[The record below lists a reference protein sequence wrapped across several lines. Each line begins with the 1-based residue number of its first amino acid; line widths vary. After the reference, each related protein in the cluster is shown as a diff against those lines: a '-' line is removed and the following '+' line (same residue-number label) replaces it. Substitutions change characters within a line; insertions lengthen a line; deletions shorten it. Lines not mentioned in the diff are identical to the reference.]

1 MPINTR
7 WLFKD
12 IKEKLKNFQFIM
24 PKQCRTVMQMLK
36 SLLRI
41 SSKLMN
47 FALNTQ
53 LRLPRLIRQL
63 ISTPMQW
70 LRLKI
75 EFQLLKKE
83 LLLSKRNNKR
93 GLKTVK
99 LRQMPKEDSKLA
111 VLFSRFQLMVNNA
124 ELSGFQEHYLKMALV
139 VNSNEQLIISF
150 RRI

>member
-1 MPINTR
+1 
-7 WLFKD
+7 
-12 IKEKLKNFQFIM
+12 
-24 PKQCRTVMQMLK
+24 
-36 SLLRI
+36 
-41 SSKLMN
+41 MN

-63 ISTPMQW
+63 ICTPMQW

-83 LLLSKRNNKR
+83 LLLSKRDNKR

-124 ELSGFQEHYLKMALV
+124 ELSGFQEQCLKMALV